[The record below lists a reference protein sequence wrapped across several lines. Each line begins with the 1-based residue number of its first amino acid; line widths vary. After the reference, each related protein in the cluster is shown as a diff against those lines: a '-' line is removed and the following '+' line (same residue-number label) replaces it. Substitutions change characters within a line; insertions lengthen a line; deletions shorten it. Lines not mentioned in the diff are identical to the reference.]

1 MRLIDQCLRLHE
13 ELCPAEM
20 LPFHESESSH
30 LLPLVSPY
38 LWGHSALVRFF
49 RKNFHDEIQRLSS
62 SNPSETNLPINPAG
76 HTTANSFPRPVTI
89 TTTANTYDGASSTYP
104 RDGASYSYPKR
115 SESSAA
121 RPSFSTTAPKRSHLP
136 TPSVSLSIPLS
147 LSASLRERISSPT
160 DRAPPPPPLKRFEHA
175 KAGTGAQ
182 QLTPLQQ
189 NIAHLTKY
197 GLSSPGEG
205 TRAGDYNGIGGGHV
219 SPTSP
224 ETASNG
230 SLVNVSAGLPGK
242 THSIRDNSSVFSNR
256 TKERLSRLCS
266 LGWIKR
272 DQ

>member
-1 MRLIDQCLRLHE
+1 
-13 ELCPAEM
+13 M
-20 LPFHESESSH
+20 LPFHESESFG
-30 LLPLVSPY
+30 LYLVVLRVLIWHP
-38 LWGHSALVRFF
+38 ALVRFF

-62 SNPSETNLPINPAG
+62 SNPSETNLPINAAADPRM
-76 HTTANSFPRPVTI
+76 NSFPRPVTI
-89 TTTANTYDGASSTYP
+89 ATTSNTYDGASSTYP
-104 RDGASYSYPKR
+104 RDGPSYGYPKR

-121 RPSFSTTAPKRSHLP
+121 RPSFSTTAPRRGHRP

-160 DRAPPPPPLKRFEHA
+160 DRAPPPPPLKRFEHGQPG
-175 KAGTGAQ
+175 AGGQ

-205 TRAGDYNGIGGGHV
+205 SRSGGYNGLGGGHV
-219 SPTSP
+219 SPISP

-242 THSIRDNSSVFSNR
+242 THSIRDNGSVFSNR
-256 TKERLSRLCS
+256 TRERLSRLGS